1 MRCANCL
8 SSLTMSCAISVSA
21 AATSKT
27 LCVARVRA
35 RRTGRSN
42 GCLSGGGSR
51 RRHARRLYQIGE
63 AAAGSAIRSRI
74 GRDGLAI
81 IALRLSQRV
90 CFQRRA
96 NAVFRACASILTHV
110 YLRIA
115 ATGMKEVAACLGAR
129 DEPPPRRGLN
139 DISFL
144 PKRSARHCHV
154 RAFYLSNASGV
165 RRLR

>member
-1 MRCANCL
+1 MA
-8 SSLTMSCAISVSA
+8 ASVGVDHA
-21 AATSKT
+21 EDMP
-27 LCVARVRA
+27 
-35 RRTGRSN
+35 
-42 GCLSGGGSR
+42 GGFTR
-51 RRHARRLYQIGE
+51 GE

-129 DEPPPRRGLN
+129 NEPPHGGVSTTFRSYLGGLLGMSRPR
-139 DISFL
+139 FL
-144 PKRSARHCHV
+144 LVKR
-154 RAFYLSNASGV
+154 V
-165 RRLR
+165 RRPSAQMSKIHNLRVRRSD